1 MDRYSDQLYELKFPK
16 DFAQKQRDRMAQ
28 YRKEN
33 FKNIIRKTPFV
44 EFYAMSPW
52 SSEELETIGIQW
64 FSGINSPSRWTG
76 YPNQAYWQTHSLVFM
91 FRNKRWRLTVRG
103 KKMPYKNYGEYL
115 FWHKQRRKIQNNNVI
130 DE

>member
-64 FSGINSPSRWTG
+64 FSGINFPFKMDWLPEPSLLANT
-76 YPNQAYWQTHSLVFM
+76 QFSFHVQKQKVVFNSS
-91 FRNKRWRLTVRG
+91 R
-103 KKMPYKNYGEYL
+103 
-115 FWHKQRRKIQNNNVI
+115 
-130 DE
+130 